1 MNRPTS
7 KSTWPVTFERPAI
20 GCDPASTDPK
30 IGGRW
35 VEIMERE
42 QFENMS
48 IDELWALYTDVDE
61 ILAARIVA
69 KKQVLERRL
78 AQLRQTVEP
87 ADSISEH
94 A

>member
-1 MNRPTS
+1 
-7 KSTWPVTFERPAI
+7 
-20 GCDPASTDPK
+20 
-30 IGGRW
+30 
-35 VEIMERE
+35 MERE

-87 ADSISEH
+87 ADSIS
-94 A
+94 ARSAASDP

>member
-1 MNRPTS
+1 
-7 KSTWPVTFERPAI
+7 
-20 GCDPASTDPK
+20 
-30 IGGRW
+30 
-35 VEIMERE
+35 MERE

-69 KKQVLERRL
+69 KKRVLERRL

-87 ADSISEH
+87 ADSIS
-94 A
+94 ARA

>member
-1 MNRPTS
+1 LRPR
-7 KSTWPVTFERPAI
+7 VN
-20 GCDPASTDPK
+20 GPK
-30 IGGRW
+30 NWGRW

-78 AQLRQTVEP
+78 AQVRQTVEP
-87 ADSISEH
+87 ADSISAH

>member
-1 MNRPTS
+1 
-7 KSTWPVTFERPAI
+7 
-20 GCDPASTDPK
+20 
-30 IGGRW
+30 
-35 VEIMERE
+35 MERE

>member
-1 MNRPTS
+1 
-7 KSTWPVTFERPAI
+7 
-20 GCDPASTDPK
+20 
-30 IGGRW
+30 
-35 VEIMERE
+35 MERE

-48 IDELWALYTDVDE
+48 IDELWALYTNVDE

-87 ADSISEH
+87 ADSIS
-94 A
+94 ARA

>member
-1 MNRPTS
+1 
-7 KSTWPVTFERPAI
+7 
-20 GCDPASTDPK
+20 
-30 IGGRW
+30 
-35 VEIMERE
+35 MERE

-69 KKQVLERRL
+69 KKQVLE

-87 ADSISEH
+87 ADSIS
-94 A
+94 ARA

>member
-1 MNRPTS
+1 
-7 KSTWPVTFERPAI
+7 
-20 GCDPASTDPK
+20 
-30 IGGRW
+30 
-35 VEIMERE
+35 MERE

-87 ADSISEH
+87 ADSIS
-94 A
+94 ARA